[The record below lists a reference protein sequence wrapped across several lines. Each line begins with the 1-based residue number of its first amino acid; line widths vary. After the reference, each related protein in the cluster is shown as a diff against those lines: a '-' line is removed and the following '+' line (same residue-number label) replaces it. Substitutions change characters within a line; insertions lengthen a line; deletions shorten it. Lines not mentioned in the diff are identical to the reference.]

1 VYRFTGHIHGVTLER
16 LSEPSLDV
24 AAKIADGEFLASLA
38 TQ

>member
-1 VYRFTGHIHGVTLER
+1 VYRFTGQIYGVTLER
-16 LSEPSLDV
+16 LSEPSPEV